1 MNRVTGGPRLLQRQM
16 PFAFPTP
23 DHMPCP
29 DCGASVAVAA
39 EVPHVCD
46 DERQADFRL
55 IELAPD
61 IARFDGDL
69 AAWLETPAGRFA
81 RFIAEYDR

>member
-1 MNRVTGGPRLLQRQM
+1 M

-39 EVPHVCD
+39 ESPHVCD
-46 DERQADFRL
+46 EERRLDYRIVELGPEIAQFDDEL
-55 IELAPD
+55 T
-61 IARFDGDL
+61 
-69 AAWLETPAGRFA
+69 AWLDTPEGRFA